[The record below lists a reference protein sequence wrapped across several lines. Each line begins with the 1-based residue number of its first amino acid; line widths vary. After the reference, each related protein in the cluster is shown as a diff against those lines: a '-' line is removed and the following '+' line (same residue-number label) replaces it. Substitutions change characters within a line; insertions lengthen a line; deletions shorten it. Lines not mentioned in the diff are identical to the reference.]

1 MRYMTPGERN
11 FKLGITLILTALL
24 VNLDFNPIMSLL
36 FAHGLN
42 FLINGQLPVLLRYVV
57 SDIGLTR
64 EKVEIALEKITRTA
78 MAWRA
83 VDILVFG
90 SFSRFS
96 MNSTSDLDLR
106 LYHHTGF
113 LNSLMAYSYAV
124 VLRVWA
130 NVNFIPLDIYCF
142 SDPNFLNRMREDEV
156 PALLLGSSEMLSRY
170 PSTLSVEEM
179 LEKNSGL
186 Q

>member
-1 MRYMTPGERN
+1 MTPGERN
-11 FKLGITLILTALL
+11 FKLSITIIFTVPL
-24 VNLDFNPIMSLL
+24 VIFGVNPISSLIV
-36 FAHGLN
+36 AHGLN

-64 EKVEIALEKITRTA
+64 EKVERALAKIKRNA
-78 MAWRA
+78 KAWGA

-90 SFSRFS
+90 SFSRFC
-96 MNSTSDLDLR
+96 MKSTSDLDIR
-106 LYHHTGF
+106 LYHRPGF
-113 LNSLMAYSYAV
+113 LDSLMAYSYAV

-170 PSTLSVEEM
+170 PSTLNVEEM
-179 LEKNSGL
+179 LEKNAGL
-186 Q
+186 K